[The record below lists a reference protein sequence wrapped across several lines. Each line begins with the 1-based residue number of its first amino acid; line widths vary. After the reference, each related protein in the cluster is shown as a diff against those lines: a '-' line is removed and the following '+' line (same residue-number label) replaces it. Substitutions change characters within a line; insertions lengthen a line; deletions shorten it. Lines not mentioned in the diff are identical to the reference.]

1 MECPACKNTLTKV
14 IKASV
19 QVLAC
24 ENECGGLWFSQP
36 QVKKLKKLKAGLGT
50 SLLKIKRADGIKVY
64 RGAEHIC
71 PQCRTTLLFRHFFSK
86 ELDTEVNQCAKCG
99 GFWIDV
105 AGLSKLQSMNGQQKQ
120 KAVDKYFSIIFH
132 KKISGIH
139 KKISGTHIL
148 NEDVDRATKNI
159 IQIFRFLCPEE
170 DFPEAGKNDS
180 R

>member
-1 MECPACKNTLTKV
+1 MECPACKNTLTKI

-19 QVLAC
+19 QVLVC
-24 ENECGGLWFSQP
+24 EDECGGLWFSQS
-36 QVKKLKKLKAGLGT
+36 QVKRLKKLKPGLGT

-105 AGLSKLQSMNGQQKQ
+105 AGLSKLQSMNGQKKKQ
-120 KAVDKYFSIIFH
+120 AVDKYFSIILH
-132 KKISGIH
+132 KKISGIN
-139 KKISGTHIL
+139 IL
-148 NEDVDRATKNI
+148 NEDVDKAVKNI
-159 IQIFRFLCPEE
+159 IQIFKFLCPEE
-170 DFPEAGKNDS
+170 DFPAAGKS
-180 R
+180 EGLWIT

>member
-1 MECPACKNTLTKV
+1 M
-14 IKASV
+14 
-19 QVLAC
+19 AC
-24 ENECGGLWFSQP
+24 EDECGGLWFSQS
-36 QVKKLKKLKAGLGT
+36 QVNRLKKLNSGLGT

-71 PQCRTTLLFRHFFSK
+71 PQCRTTLLFRHFFNK

-99 GFWIDV
+99 GFWIDE

-139 KKISGTHIL
+139 IL
-148 NEDVDRATKNI
+148 NEDVAKVVKNI
-159 IQIFRFLCPEE
+159 IQIFQFLCPEE
-170 DFPEAGKNDS
+170 DFPEIDRKLGY
-180 R
+180 